1 MILQK
6 RPRKNPVP
14 TRGMTVEE
22 EIQFLQTST
31 DLLIPRAPFHRLIR
45 EILQDTNS
53 EMRIA
58 GEAVN
63 ALQESSEMYITQLFE
78 DATLVTIT
86 RKCVTVEPRDLKV
99 VQYLQRK

>member
-1 MILQK
+1 MILQN

-14 TRGMTVEE
+14 KKGMKVEE
-22 EIQFLQTST
+22 EIDFLRNST
-31 DLLIPRAPFHRLIR
+31 GLQISRAPFHRLTR

-58 GEAVN
+58 GEAVD
-63 ALQESSEMYITQLFE
+63 ALQESSEMFITQLFE
-78 DATLVTIT
+78 DAKISAIY
-86 RKCVTVEPRDLKV
+86 RKRVTVEPRDLKL